1 METARSKKYLL
12 YSCYQA
18 FFHWERIRTFS
29 GGKKKNSRCYEF
41 EISDFLFLFLFF
53 ITVRIHI
60 AYLYIML
67 ITCCCQL
74 CFFFLKNSLC
84 IFYHF
89 QWHFLPK
96 SCSQEGKNMLLLY
109 EVLFWVQTFFTSH
122 DAGRAAEAI
131 SNWFSLNVWKIEGE
145 KCFMSGTLGFTG
157 SYHFILLCIK
167 NVLEWNKPKK
177 SNNENSTFKL
187 GEFN

>member
-1 METARSKKYLL
+1 MNLRFLIFYFYFFLSLL
-12 YSCYQA
+12 GFTLHTYISCLLLA
-18 FFHWERIRTFS
+18 AASCI
-29 GGKKKNSRCYEF
+29 
-41 EISDFLFLFLFF
+41 
-53 ITVRIHI
+53 
-60 AYLYIML
+60 
-67 ITCCCQL
+67 
-74 CFFFLKNSLC
+74 FFFLKNSLC

-187 GEFN
+187 SEFN